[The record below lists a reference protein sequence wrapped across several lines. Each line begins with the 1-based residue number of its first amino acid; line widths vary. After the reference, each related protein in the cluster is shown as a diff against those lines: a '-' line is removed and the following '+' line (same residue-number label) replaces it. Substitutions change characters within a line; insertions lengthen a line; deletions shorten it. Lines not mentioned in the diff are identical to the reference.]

1 MATATAKAAEH
12 GHEAE
17 HEHHGLG
24 HVASKKVLLGTGIS
38 LLCLTLLT
46 VMASWVDFGSSQASL
61 VVAML
66 IASVKASLVAMFF
79 MHLRYDKPFH
89 TIVIIGGLLAAL
101 LFVGFTF
108 MDGNQYQTDV
118 CAHRGQD
125 CVIWHQAI
133 KNVDTENAKIEA
145 EDKAAKKEGAAAPA
159 PAAPEGAA
167 APAPAAPEGAAAPA
181 PAAPEGAAAPAPAAP
196 EGAAAPAPA
205 APEGAAAPAP
215 AAPEG
220 AAAPA
225 TPTPAPAAPA
235 KAATP
240 AH

>member
-12 GHEAE
+12 GHDAE

-24 HVASKKVLLGTGIS
+24 HVASKKVLLGTGTS
-38 LLCLTLLT
+38 LLILTGLT

-108 MDGNQYQTDV
+108 MDGNQYQSDV

-133 KNVDTENAKIEA
+133 KNVDVENAKMEA
-145 EDKAAKKEGAAAPA
+145 KEKAAKKEGAAAPA

-167 APAPAAPEGAAAPA
+167 APAPAAPEGNAAPA
-181 PAAPEGAAAPAPAAP
+181 PATPEGAAAPAPAKP
-196 EGAAAPAPA
+196 DETAAAPAKPEGGTA
-205 APEGAAAPAP
+205 AP
-215 AAPEG
+215 
-220 AAAPA
+220 APA

-235 KAATP
+235 KPAEGAAPT
-240 AH
+240 H

>member
-12 GHEAE
+12 GHEGEPE
-17 HEHHGLG
+17 HNGLG
-24 HVASKKVLLGTGIS
+24 HVASKKVLLSTGIA
-38 LLCLTLLT
+38 LLIFTLLT

-61 VVAML
+61 VVALL

-89 TIVIIGGLLAAL
+89 TVIIIGGLLAAM

-108 MDGNQYQTDV
+108 MDGNQYQSDV
-118 CAHRGQD
+118 CAHTGQD
-125 CVIWHQAI
+125 CVIWHDAI
-133 KNVDTENAKIEA
+133 KKVDVENEKLEA
-145 EDKAAKKEGAAAPA
+145 SEAKAAKEGAAAPAPAAPAGAAAPA

-167 APAPAAPEGAAAPA
+167 APAPAAPEGAPAPA
-181 PAAPEGAAAPAPAAP
+181 PAKPEGAAAPAGPEGAAAPAPAAP

-205 APEGAAAPAP
+205 KPD
-215 AAPEG
+215 
-220 AAAPA
+220 
-225 TPTPAPAAPA
+225 PAPAAPA
-235 KAATP
+235 GP